1 MAVLLRARGINKSFP
16 GVRALI
22 DVDFDVEKGEI
33 HALAGENG
41 AGKSTL
47 MKILS
52 GVYTRDSGELV
63 LDGKVISFSSPREAF
78 DKGIAIIHQELN
90 LAPNLSI
97 AKNIYLGRYAKKGKI
112 FFDEKKT
119 LSDSKIF
126 LDELGFCEDPGTL
139 VSHLTIAKQQMVEIA
154 KALSVNSRILIMDEP
169 TSALNVNETNNLFR
183 IMRSLK
189 DRGVSIIYISHRIDE
204 MFVIADRI
212 TIMKDGRIA
221 VTKPIPET
229 NHEDVVH
236 YMTGKSLDDYYS
248 TNEARTVKDREV
260 LRVENL
266 SQKKIVHNVS
276 FSLKEGEILGIAG
289 LLGSGRTELLKAIF
303 GADRTTSGKIFL
315 NGKEMNITSPC
326 DSVMKGIAFLPEDRK
341 LEGLHIARNIRDNI
355 ALPSLKRFAK
365 MGFVDLKRHNK
376 DAKEMINAINIKT
389 QDEKKVV
396 KQLSGGNQQ
405 KVVFAKWLEVKPKV
419 LLLDDPTRGVDVG
432 AKAEIYRLIRDQA
445 AKGMGIIF
453 VSSELPEVLGVS
465 DRVLLI
471 NEGSIIGELSKSEMN
486 EETVMLKL
494 TRYRKNKENAESC
507 DEPAKERVG

>member
-1 MAVLLRARGINKSFP
+1 MAVVLRAKGINKSFP
-16 GVRALI
+16 GVRALA
-22 DVDFDVEKGEI
+22 DVDFDIEKGEI

-52 GVYTRDSGELV
+52 GVYTLDAGELE
-63 LDGKVISFSSPREAF
+63 LDGEPVSFSSPRQAF

-97 AKNIYLGRYAKKGKI
+97 AKNMFLGRYAKKGKV
-112 FFDEKKT
+112 FLDERKT
-119 LSDSKIF
+119 YSESKLY

-139 VSHLTIAKQQMVEIA
+139 VSTLNIAKQQMVEIA
-154 KALSVNSRILIMDEP
+154 KALSAKSRILIMDEP

-189 DRGVSIIYISHRIDE
+189 ERGVSIIYISHRIDE

-221 VTKPIPET
+221 VTKPIPQT
-229 NHEDVVH
+229 NHEEVVH
-236 YMTGKSLDDYYS
+236 YMTGKSLHDYYS
-248 TNEARTVKDREV
+248 TNEARVAGEQEV

-266 SQKKIVHNVS
+266 SQRKIVRDVS
-276 FSLKEGEILGIAG
+276 FSLKRGEILGIAG
-289 LLGSGRTELLKAIF
+289 LLGSGRTELFKAIF
-303 GADRTTSGKIFL
+303 GADRATSGKIFL
-315 NGKEMNITSPC
+315 DGKEMRISSPC
-326 DSVMKGIAFLPEDRK
+326 DAVLNGIALLPEDRK
-341 LEGLHIARNIRDNI
+341 QEGLHVARNVRDNI
-355 ALPSLKRFAK
+355 ALPSLRRFAK
-365 MGFVDLKRHNK
+365 LGFVDIAKHCK
-376 DAKEMINAINIKT
+376 DAKEFIKAINIKT
-389 QDEKKVV
+389 QDEKNIV

-432 AKAEIYRLIRDQA
+432 AKAEIYHIIRDQA

-453 VSSELPEVLGVS
+453 VSSELPEVLGIS
-465 DRVLLI
+465 DRILLLKD
-471 NEGSIIGELSKSEMN
+471 GRIIGELGKDEMQEENVILMLTGHKKVSKED
-486 EETVMLKL
+486 
-494 TRYRKNKENAESC
+494 ASC
-507 DEPAKERVG
+507 TDSAKEIEK

>member
-1 MAVLLRARGINKSFP
+1 MAVVLRARGINKSFP
-16 GVRALI
+16 GVRALV
-22 DVDFDVEKGEI
+22 DVDFDIDEAEI

-52 GVYTRDSGELV
+52 GVYTSDAGTLELN
-63 LDGKVISFSSPREAF
+63 GKVVSFSSPREAF
-78 DKGIAIIHQELN
+78 NKGIAIIHQELN

-97 AKNIYLGRYAKKGKI
+97 GKNMFLGRYAKKGKI
-112 FFDEKKT
+112 FLDEKKT
-119 LSDSKIF
+119 FSDSKIY

-139 VSHLTIAKQQMVEIA
+139 VSSLTIAKQQMVEIA
-154 KALSVNSRILIMDEP
+154 KALSAKSRILIMDEP

-229 NHEDVVH
+229 NHEEVIH
-236 YMTGKSLDDYYS
+236 HMTGKSLDDYYS
-248 TNEARTVKDREV
+248 TNEARKAEDREV
-260 LRVENL
+260 LRVEKL
-266 SQKKIVHNVS
+266 SQKKIIRNVS
-276 FSLKEGEILGIAG
+276 FSLKRGEILGIAG

-303 GADRTTSGKIFL
+303 GADKATTGKIFL
-315 NGKEMNITSPC
+315 DGKEMSISSPC
-326 DSVMKGIAFLPEDRK
+326 DSVMNGIAFLPEDRK
-341 LEGLHIARNIRDNI
+341 LEGLHVASNVRDNI

-365 MGFVDLKRHNK
+365 MGFVDLARHCK
-376 DAKEMINAINIKT
+376 DAKEMISAINIKT
-389 QDEKKVV
+389 QDEKKIV

-432 AKAEIYRLIRDQA
+432 AKAEIYKLIRDQA
-445 AKGMGIIF
+445 SKGMGIIF
-453 VSSELPEVLGVS
+453 VSSELTEVLGIS
-465 DRVLLI
+465 DRILLL
-471 NEGSIIGELSKSEMN
+471 NDGQIIEELGKEEMQ
-486 EETVMLKL
+486 EERVMLLL
-494 TRYRKNKENAESC
+494 TRHNKNSANAESC
-507 DEPAKERVG
+507 EDLAKEHVE